1 MKVTKLVLCALA
13 LSAPLYAAEPVVVMK
28 HGDTVITQDDVLRF
42 VEFVVPPQKRAQL
55 MGDEK
60 RLRDLVAQLYVTR
73 KLVEVN
79 RDVPLTEDEQWRV
92 ANLRERELARIYMT
106 RVVDAAEKPDFVK
119 RAREFYQANTQ
130 RYQVPEEVHVEHIL
144 IDTKERSE
152 EQAQQRAQEVLA
164 KLKKGGV
171 EFAELAKEYSDDPS
185 AQGNGGDLGFFGRGR
200 MVGPFED
207 AAFAMKK
214 KGELSAPV
222 KTPFGYHILRFVERK
237 EARTRSFDEVKA
249 EIIAAEE
256 RKFNDETAMKEYNRI
271 GNLEG
276 MEVNQEAITS
286 LVKPIDMNTL
296 VKQKAQ
302 GK

>member
-1 MKVTKLVLCALA
+1 MKLTKFVLCALA

-42 VEFVVPPQKRAQL
+42 VDFVVPPQKRAQL

-73 KLVEVN
+73 KLVELN
-79 RDVPLTEDEQWRV
+79 RDMPLTEDEQWRV
-92 ANLRERELARIYMT
+92 ANLRERELARIYMA

-119 RAREFYQANTQ
+119 RAQEVYQANLK
-130 RYQVPEEVHVEHIL
+130 RYEVPEQVHVEHIL
-144 IDTKERSE
+144 IDAKERSDE
-152 EQAQQRAQEVLA
+152 EAQQRAQEVLA
-164 KLKKGGV
+164 KVKKGDV
-171 EFAELAKEYSDDPS
+171 AFADLAKEYSDDPS

-214 KGELSAPV
+214 QGELSAPV

-237 EARTRSFDEVKA
+237 EARTRPFDEVKA
-249 EIIAAEE
+249 ELIAAEE
-256 RKFNDETAMKEYNRI
+256 RKFSDETAMKEYNRI

-276 MEVNQEAITS
+276 MEVNQDAITS
-286 LVKPIDMNTL
+286 LVKPIDMNAL
-296 VKQKAQ
+296 VKQKAP